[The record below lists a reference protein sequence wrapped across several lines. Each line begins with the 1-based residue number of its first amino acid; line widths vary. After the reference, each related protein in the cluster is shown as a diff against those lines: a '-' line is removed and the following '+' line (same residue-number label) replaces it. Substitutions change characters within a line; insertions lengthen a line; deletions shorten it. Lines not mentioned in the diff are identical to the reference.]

1 MFISTQLQHTNL
13 KTTSCTTQVRKHLPE
28 NLQEIRAGVSCLCR
42 HGNIRTWRCMLRVPA
57 VWKGRA
63 QSSQVPV
70 GLSSLLSSRFV
81 LHFYANAQTCAKDR
95 ERFKSDF

>member
-13 KTTSCTTQVRKHLPE
+13 KTTSCTTQVRKHLPQ
-28 NLQEIRAGVSCLCR
+28 NLQEVRAGASCLRR

-57 VWKGRA
+57 VWKGGA
-63 QSSQVPV
+63 HSS
-70 GLSSLLSSRFV
+70 GSSRSELVVVIAVCPPF
-81 LHFYANAQTCAKDR
+81 LANTQTCAEDR